1 MEKRGLDNTRLGN
14 QAVQKPMET
23 IIVTKA
29 VLANEKDEILIV
41 RRSKTA
47 PRRPL
52 QWDLPGG
59 GVESGD
65 ENFAKA
71 VSREV
76 LEETGIA
83 VDHRDLRL
91 VHTHGAIVD
100 GTNVIWLHFAASV
113 AKPDVK
119 LSFEH
124 SEYQWLPLKKAI
136 KEFENPVQKNLLNH
150 LYDNKII

>member
-14 QAVQKPMET
+14 QAVQKLMET
-23 IIVTKA
+23 EIVTKA

-91 VHTHGAIVD
+91 VHTHTEIIKGV
-100 GTNVIWLHFAASV
+100 NVIWLHFAASV
-113 AKPDVK
+113 AKPEVK

-124 SEYQWLPLKKAI
+124 SEYQWLPLEKAI
-136 KEFENPVQKNLLNH
+136 KEFEYPLQRDLLQH
-150 LYDNKII
+150 LHDNKII

>member
-1 MEKRGLDNTRLGN
+1 
-14 QAVQKPMET
+14 MET
-23 IIVTKA
+23 EIVTKA
-29 VLANEKDEILIV
+29 VLKNSMGEILIV

-59 GVESGD
+59 GVEPND

-83 VDHRDLRL
+83 VDHRDFRL
-91 VHTHGAIVD
+91 VHTHVAIINGA
-100 GTNVIWLHFAASV
+100 NVIWLHFSAPV
-113 AKPDVK
+113 AKPEVI

-124 SEYQWLPLKKAI
+124 SEYQWLPLAKAI
-136 KEFENPVQKNLLNH
+136 KEFENPVQTNLLNY

>member
-1 MEKRGLDNTRLGN
+1 
-14 QAVQKPMET
+14 MET
-23 IIVTKA
+23 KIVTKA
-29 VLANEKDEILIV
+29 VLTNENGEVLIV

-59 GVESGD
+59 GVEPND
-65 ENFAKA
+65 ENFAIA

-83 VDHRDLRL
+83 VDHRYLRL
-91 VHTHGAIVD
+91 VHTHVAIVNSA
-100 GTNVIWLHFAASV
+100 NVIWLHFSASV
-113 AKPDVK
+113 AKPEVI

-124 SEYQWLPLKKAI
+124 SEYQWLPLEKAI
-136 KEFENPVQKNLLNH
+136 KEFEYPLQKDLLQY

>member
-1 MEKRGLDNTRLGN
+1 
-14 QAVQKPMET
+14 MET

-29 VLANEKDEILIV
+29 VLKNSMGEILIM

-59 GVESGD
+59 GVEPND

-91 VHTHGAIVD
+91 VHTHVAIVD

-113 AKPDVK
+113 AKPEVI

-124 SEYQWLPLKKAI
+124 SEYQWLPLEKAI